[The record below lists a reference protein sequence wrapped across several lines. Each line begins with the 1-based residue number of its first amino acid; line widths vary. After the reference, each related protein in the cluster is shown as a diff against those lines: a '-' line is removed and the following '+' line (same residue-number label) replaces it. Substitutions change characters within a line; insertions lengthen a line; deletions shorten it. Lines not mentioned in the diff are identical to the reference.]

1 MPCLNDVV
9 KMSSASYNY
18 EKVSLV
24 EHEATSDDIEVK
36 VSAKKTLKKTLIK
49 IREFFKYFSLSLE
62 MPN

>member
-1 MPCLNDVV
+1 
-9 KMSSASYNY
+9 MSSASYNY

-36 VSAKKTLKKTLIK
+36 VSANKTLKKTLIK